1 MNNIA
6 NQIVELITAPN
17 PAAPITTHA
26 LAELGNGSMQNGLR
40 RIVGYLSAEAA
51 SNLTLGRIQ
60 GGLVGVIG
68 TTLIGGTMAYI
79 YYNKYEKKLET
90 EGQDIL
96 NTLQKPVR
104 LKPIIIEDTVTA
116 VTEPEQ
122 CKDSITLE

>member
-6 NQIVELITAPN
+6 NQIAELITAPN

-68 TTLIGGTMAYI
+68 TTLIGGAMAYM
-79 YYNKYEKKLET
+79 YYNKYEKKLEAEGKEILYTIKSPIYPKAVIREEDITADT
-90 EGQDIL
+90 ESEQG
-96 NTLQKPVR
+96 T
-104 LKPIIIEDTVTA
+104 DT
-116 VTEPEQ
+116 
-122 CKDSITLE
+122 ITT